1 MDIICISLSGNIVAG
16 ESGIKVQF
24 IKKLE
29 KLLKGYSSKYK
40 FIITVGGGYAS
51 RLYITSTKS
60 IISNN
65 TLLDQIGI
73 AFTRINAL
81 ILKDL
86 LSNLDVYPNVVASME
101 ELKMATSTNSVAIMG
116 GLIPGVSTDAVC
128 ALACEATNSKML
140 INVSN
145 LAYIYD
151 RPPSEKGA
159 KKLETLT
166 HDKLLEIA
174 FKYDNRIAG
183 SNFIFDM
190 FASKI
195 AKRAN
200 LNIKFVSDN
209 IDDLEAAIQGR
220 PYKGSMV
227 K

>member
-1 MDIICISLSGNIVAG
+1 MDIICISLTGGIVSR
-16 ESGIKVQF
+16 ESGVNVAF

-29 KLLKGYSSKYK
+29 KLLKRYQNKYK

-51 RLYITSTKS
+51 RLYINSTRS

-65 TLLDQIGI
+65 SLLDQIGI

-86 LSNLDVYPNVVASME
+86 LSSLDLYPNVVTSME
-101 ELKMATSTNSVAIMG
+101 ELKMATSTNEIIVMG

-128 ALACEATNSKML
+128 ALACEAMNCKML
-140 INVSN
+140 INVSG
-145 LAYIYD
+145 LAYVYD

-159 KKLETLT
+159 RKLETLS

-195 AKRAN
+195 AKRAKIQ
-200 LNIKFVSDN
+200 IKFVSDDIN
-209 IDDLEAAIQGR
+209 SLDAAIQGK
-220 PYKGSMV
+220 PYKGSIV